1 MCIVFGNI
9 QEQVIIRKRPTFSI
23 TALFFKRVF
32 GNVMSHACQFMVA
45 CPQVSGVFVLSQ
57 MQIFQA
63 SVNVWPVSKV
73 AIVRCLAIAGV
84 TALDVPIDALVIMPT
99 LTDAIQSMESV
110 FANRVGKVSIYLFLI
125 KLHIPQKYI
134 LGVQCESMCET
145 GRYGSNCQ
153 FQCDCGDNGSSCEA
167 QSGKRIVYCSRSEN
181 NCIFRRSVY
190 LPARIHW
197 FSVRSTLSQRFLWCW
212 M

>member
-1 MCIVFGNI
+1 
-9 QEQVIIRKRPTFSI
+9 
-23 TALFFKRVF
+23 
-32 GNVMSHACQFMVA
+32 MSHACQFMVA
-45 CPQVSGVFVLSQ
+45 CPQVSGVFVPQ

-125 KLHIPQKYI
+125 KVHIPQKYI

-167 QSGKRIVYCSRSEN
+167 QSGIKE
-181 NCIFRRSVY
+181 
-190 LPARIHW
+190 
-197 FSVRSTLSQRFLWCW
+197 
-212 M
+212 

>member
-1 MCIVFGNI
+1 M
-9 QEQVIIRKRPTFSI
+9 
-23 TALFFKRVF
+23 
-32 GNVMSHACQFMVA
+32 NVMSYACQFMVA
-45 CPQVSGVFVLSQ
+45 CPQVSGVFVPQ

-125 KLHIPQKYI
+125 RVHIPHSSKI
-134 LGVQCESMCET
+134 RFIGVQCESMCET

-167 QSGKRIVYCSRSEN
+167 QSGIKE
-181 NCIFRRSVY
+181 
-190 LPARIHW
+190 
-197 FSVRSTLSQRFLWCW
+197 
-212 M
+212 

>member
-1 MCIVFGNI
+1 
-9 QEQVIIRKRPTFSI
+9 
-23 TALFFKRVF
+23 
-32 GNVMSHACQFMVA
+32 MSHACQFMVA

-125 KLHIPQKYI
+125 
-134 LGVQCESMCET
+134 
-145 GRYGSNCQ
+145 
-153 FQCDCGDNGSSCEA
+153 
-167 QSGKRIVYCSRSEN
+167 
-181 NCIFRRSVY
+181 
-190 LPARIHW
+190 
-197 FSVRSTLSQRFLWCW
+197 
-212 M
+212 

>member
-9 QEQVIIRKRPTFSI
+9 QEQVIIRKGDL
-23 TALFFKRVF
+23 LFQLPHCFLKRVF
-32 GNVMSHACQFMVA
+32 GMNVMSHACQFMVA

-125 KLHIPQKYI
+125 KLHIHQK
-134 LGVQCESMCET
+134 
-145 GRYGSNCQ
+145 
-153 FQCDCGDNGSSCEA
+153 
-167 QSGKRIVYCSRSEN
+167 
-181 NCIFRRSVY
+181 
-190 LPARIHW
+190 
-197 FSVRSTLSQRFLWCW
+197 
-212 M
+212 